1 MEELHKMAEIHPI
14 TVHFHIAFF
23 TFSIFATIAAVIL
36 SLLCKLKIY
45 TKIKQLDEETIY
57 KYIDHLEF
65 GSFFAILLGIIDVP
79 IAGLAG
85 LLDAS
90 GRIGEV
96 SLEALRLGM
105 NKASESS
112 IISYKMNWAIV
123 GTFYFV
129 FVAAMR
135 VYYVN
140 YRKER
145 IYDQNILIQ
154 LVYVINQII
163 GYLFI
168 TLVGGTGAIL
178 VFGGTTI
185 QDIPIIKEL
194 LPNGN
199 IDPLIIVILGVGL
212 STIAILASSLTN
224 PTPVLEIPDEPA
236 EHEHETSLWPPIL
249 GLGTGLAAYAIF
261 LLSQDQVIIALA
273 FMWVFIVL
281 ILAFIFKET
290 YNRVITK
297 AEDYSWIW
305 YFLASEVLFFSIII
319 GTSFSLR
326 LGSHHWEDPSE
337 VLNVPLTA
345 VNTFILIISSFTMVK
360 AVEAIQKNNL
370 KMLKSFLGAT
380 LLLGAT
386 FLSIQVVEYL
396 TLFEEGHTPDVNL
409 FWSTFYIQTGFHGAH
424 VFVGLFLLAFITL
437 KAVRGGYTRENHTG
451 VELIGI
457 YWHFVDLV
465 WIILFTLVYLI
476 D

>member
-1 MEELHKMAEIHPI
+1 MAEIHPI

-23 TFSIFATIAAVIL
+23 TFSVFATVGAVIL
-36 SLLCKLKIY
+36 SLVCRFKIH
-45 TKIKQLDEETIY
+45 TKINNLNEETIY

-65 GSFFAILLGIIDVP
+65 GSFFAIVLSIIDVP
-79 IAGLAG
+79 VAGLAG

-90 GRIGEV
+90 GRIGEI
-96 SLEALRLGM
+96 SLDALIEGVD
-105 NKASESS
+105 KASQSS
-112 IISYKMNWAIV
+112 LISYKMNWAIV

-185 QDIPIIKEL
+185 QDIPVIKEL
-194 LPNGN
+194 LSGGD
-199 IDPLIIVILGVGL
+199 IDPIYLVVLGTGLSAICILG
-212 STIAILASSLTN
+212 SSFLK
-224 PTPVLEIPDEPA
+224 PAPAVIPDEST
-236 EHEHETSLWPPIL
+236 EHETSLWPPIL

-261 LLSQDQVIIALA
+261 LISQDQIIIALA
-273 FMWVFIVL
+273 FMWIFIIL
-281 ILAFIFKET
+281 ILAFVFKET
-290 YNRVITK
+290 YYRVIPKT
-297 AEDYSWIW
+297 EEYSWIW

-360 AVEAIQKNNL
+360 AVDFIRKNNS
-370 KMLKSFLGAT
+370 KMLTAFLGLT
-380 LLLGAT
+380 ILFGAT
-386 FLSIQVVEYL
+386 FLSIQVIEYL
-396 TLFEEGHTPDVNL
+396 ALFGEGHTPDINL
-409 FWSTFYIQTGFHGAH
+409 FWSTFYLQTGFHGAH
-424 VFVGLFLLAFITL
+424 VFVGLLLLSFITL
-437 KAVRGGYTRENHTG
+437 KAIRGGYTLENHIG
-451 VELIGI
+451 VELVGI

-465 WIILFTLVYLI
+465 WIILFTLIYLI